1 MFDLNFIAEPGVQ
14 IDNTDASWS
23 FLHKR
28 SQTKTIKS
36 IQPDQNIIRWKLYGA
51 IGVTIII
58 LFIGFLQIMQT
69 KVDPNMVLNQV
80 IDLIVESGYIS
91 EIQLAEAHFNTN
103 HVNVIIRSD
112 ELNGLQKFTQG
123 YRIADIIPYEMYI
136 KENINYVSLNFPWK
150 VNQYEGDITSL
161 VSLASKTVFSNKI
174 AMNHTDNSFK
184 IIGRS
189 SDIISYLLQMA
200 DSGLIQKFT
209 LLVQLMES
217 GRFSLKIERIQ
228 I

>member
-1 MFDLNFIAEPGVQ
+1 M
-14 IDNTDASWS
+14 
-23 FLHKR
+23 
-28 SQTKTIKS
+28 
-36 IQPDQNIIRWKLYGA
+36 
-51 IGVTIII
+51 
-58 LFIGFLQIMQT
+58 
-69 KVDPNMVLNQV
+69 
-80 IDLIVESGYIS
+80 IVESGYIS

-103 HVNVIIRSD
+103 YVNVIIRSD

-161 VSLASKTVFSNKI
+161 VSLANKTVFSNKI
-174 AMNHTDNSFK
+174 AMNHTDDSFK

-200 DSGLIQKFT
+200 DILKVRSVILIN
-209 LLVQLMES
+209 S
-217 GRFSLKIERIQ
+217 YN
-228 I
+228 

>member
-36 IQPDQNIIRWKLYGA
+36 IKPDQNIIRWKLYGEIA
-51 IGVTIII
+51 VTITI
-58 LFIGFLQIMQT
+58 LFIGIFQIRQT

-91 EIQLAEAHFNTN
+91 EIQLAEAHFNIN
-103 HVNVIIRSD
+103 YVNVIIRSD

-136 KENINYVSLNFPWK
+136 KENINYVSLNFPW
-150 VNQYEGDITSL
+150 EGDKKGGNIKTL
-161 VSLASKTVFSNKI
+161 KTLAEKTVFSNKI
-174 AMNHTDNSFK
+174 SISFTVMNLDFK
-184 IIGRS
+184 VAPQILYLICFKWQIIN
-189 SDIISYLLQMA
+189 
-200 DSGLIQKFT
+200 
-209 LLVQLMES
+209 
-217 GRFSLKIERIQ
+217 
-228 I
+228 